1 MLEKLQNHFG
11 EGPVPP
17 QDVRDLLRKLKV
29 TESSIDC
36 ALQAFETAGPHGLTC
51 KGLVSWIFDS
61 PGKTL
66 QNTGEILMAPTE
78 PGPDFGS
85 EPAKAR
91 ALKIRAQLDMT
102 ADRFEGYM
110 RLLARFARCC
120 EIPRTELRGI
130 TLGQLRVV
138 EDFVTQHAEEWEWFD
153 VRSKQHVDPATANLY
168 HVSTWLIMPA
178 TNTEDCAWVELVARG
193 DQRPQWFC
201 SHWWGEPV
209 RDFIRCVS
217 QHQELRCF
225 NASVRADAEKS
236 AWAYWVCAYA
246 NRQHSLEAELSSD
259 PKASSFFKALQL
271 VEGMLIILDTNAT
284 PFTRLWCA
292 FEAYTALSDRRN
304 GHQHLLLDIATKIP
318 GTEVAALLTDGLTVA
333 EQQLE
338 SALEQHEGPSKGPP
352 KEGGVGANLAK
363 RLQLYRQRAFTLEVL
378 SRGLQPKLHEAQASK
393 EEDRRRIL
401 NSIVQKS
408 DLDSEPDSQHVK
420 YETVNTCLG
429 GIFAR
434 AGLEQALLKG
444 QVQELSF
451 HEALRADKSCSELK
465 LDLTHMLPS
474 DVHLA
479 DLGLCFPQSLRR
491 LQMDFSGCEKLTATG
506 FAALAAG
513 FPASM
518 QHLQVDFRSCTKLS
532 DEDLA
537 VLGSRWPSE
546 LQDLELNFLYCRK
559 IGDSGVAA
567 LGEGLPPALRQLKLD
582 LTSTGLGDAGAARLA
597 ACLPSELRYL
607 DLEFRYCNIGDGGLA
622 GIAAGLKKLRQLE
635 HFQIS
640 MRNCLNLGDAGLV
653 SLSVAL
659 PNSLLFL
666 RLNFANLSCNLSDAG
681 LAALAHR
688 LPENV
693 TELCI
698 HCNGASRISS
708 AGLAALAAGL
718 PRRSLKRLQLDFG
731 FCLELEDSG
740 LAALGSALSMLALE
754 ELRLD
759 FAVAKFSDAGLAAF
773 GAGLPPALQRLSMN
787 MEFCRKMSMAEE
799 DEMFSD
805 PSLFRVWAAKWHEV
819 NVAVPPASAFGGEW
833 PVAAEPAIA
842 AEAACE
848 PRLRLDS
855 VEGDGETA
863 SETLDRSLQLVEP
876 RVPLPAVPC
885 LCLALRCCQRVL
897 RELKLGW
904 KSEAI
909 EDSHLD
915 MLSSA
920 LPSTLQGLEL
930 KFKACHYIGD
940 EGLAVLGARLPGELQ
955 YVLLHFTQCKRV
967 GDVGVR
973 RLVSALPHSLRH
985 LELSLYSCES
995 LTDDGLAGLAVGL
1008 SSLTMLQELVLSW
1021 SFSETITDDGLAALA
1036 AVLSPSLLRLDLDMQ
1051 KCGIGDTGLSTL
1063 ALRLPRGLQQLR
1075 LGCFPL
1081 PKLGDAG
1088 VQALAEDLPPEL
1100 RELSLDFSDCPQIGD
1115 AGLIALGANLPA
1127 KLEALD
1133 LRLFNNTKI
1142 GLPGF
1147 VGLAKGLSD
1156 LAMLSGLRLVL
1167 RFCANLCD
1175 AGLAEIGKSLPKRLR
1190 ILDLDMTVCEKVGDA
1205 GLQGLSKGLQGLCA
1219 LYCLQLQLGHCQ
1231 IGDPGLAAL
1240 GRNLPEGLQEL
1251 QLSCSCCERVTLEES
1266 RLVLTDA
1273 AEFRAWAMEHSQ
1285 EGCAE

>member
-61 PGKTL
+61 PGRKP
-66 QNTGEILMAPTE
+66 QNHGEILTPQNA
-78 PGPDFGS
+78 GP

-91 ALKIRAQLDMT
+91 ALKIRAELDMT
-102 ADRFEGYM
+102 ADRFECYM

-120 EIPRTELRGI
+120 EIPKTELRGI
-130 TLGQLRVV
+130 TLDQLRVV

-178 TNTEDCAWVELVARG
+178 TNTDDCAWVEMVARG

-217 QHQELRCF
+217 QHQEVRCF
-225 NASVRADAEKS
+225 NTASARADAEES

-259 PKASSFFKALQL
+259 PKESSFFKALQL

-318 GTEVAALLTDGLTVA
+318 GIEAAALLTDGLTVA

-338 SALEQHEGPSKGPP
+338 SALEEHQGSSKGPP

-408 DLDSEPDSQHVK
+408 DLDSEPDSQHVN
-420 YETVNTCLG
+420 YDTVNTSLG

-491 LQMDFSGCEKLTATG
+491 LQMDLSGCEKVTAKG

-518 QHLQVDFRSCTKLS
+518 RHLQVDFRSCAKLS

-537 VLGSRWPSE
+537 VLGSRWPKE
-546 LQDLELNFLYCRK
+546 LQDLELSFLYCRK

-567 LGEGLPPALRQLKLD
+567 LGEGLPHSLRQLKLD
-582 LTSTGLGDAGAARLA
+582 LTSTGLGDAGAACLA
-597 ACLPSELRYL
+597 ACLPSELRCL

-622 GIAAGLKKLRQLE
+622 GIAAGLKKLKQLE

-659 PNSLLFL
+659 PRSLLFL
-666 RLNFANLSCNLSDAG
+666 QLNFANLSCNLSDAG

-698 HCNGASRISS
+698 RCNGASRIGS

-718 PRRSLKRLQLDFG
+718 QRLGPKRLQLDFG

-754 ELRLD
+754 ELKVD
-759 FAVAKFSDAGLAAF
+759 FGFTKFSDSGLAAF
-773 GAGLPPALQRLSMN
+773 GAGLPLGLQRLSMN
-787 MEFCRKMSMAEE
+787 TEFCGYMSMGQK

-805 PSLFRVWAAKWHEV
+805 PSLFRAWAAKWHEV
-819 NVAVPPASAFGGEW
+819 NFAVPPASAFGGEW

-842 AEAACE
+842 AEAASE
-848 PRLRLDS
+848 PRPRLDS
-855 VEGDGETA
+855 VETEGTA
-863 SETLDRSLQLVEP
+863 SEVLDRSLQLVEP

-885 LCLALRCCQRVL
+885 LCVALRCCQRAL

-909 EDSHLD
+909 ADSHLD

-930 KFKACHYIGD
+930 KFQACEHIGD
-940 EGLAVLGARLPGELQ
+940 EGLALLGARFPGQLQ
-955 YVLLHFTQCKRV
+955 YAQLHFTQCKRV
-967 GDVGVR
+967 SDVGVR
-973 RLVSALPHSLRH
+973 KLVSALPQNLRH
-985 LELSLYSCES
+985 LELCLYACQS
-995 LTDDGLAGLAVGL
+995 LTDAGLAGLAVGL
-1008 SSLTMLQELVLSW
+1008 SSLALLQELVLSW
-1021 SFSETITDDGLAALA
+1021 SFSEKITDTGLAALA

-1051 KCGIGDTGLSTL
+1051 KCGIGDTGLSAL
-1063 ALRLPRGLQQLR
+1063 ARRLPRGLQHLR

-1088 VQALAEDLPPEL
+1088 VQALADGLPPEL
-1100 RELSLDFSDCPQIGD
+1100 RELSLDLSDCPEIGD

-1133 LRLFNNTKI
+1133 LRLFNNTRI
-1142 GLPGF
+1142 GVHGF
-1147 VGLAKGLSD
+1147 AGLAKGLSD
-1156 LAMLSGLRLVL
+1156 LAVSGLRLVL

-1175 AGLAEIGKSLPKRLR
+1175 AGLAEIGKNLPKRLR
-1190 ILDLDMTVCEKVGDA
+1190 LLDLDMTVCEKVGDA
-1205 GLQGLSKGLQGLCA
+1205 GLHGLAKGLEA
-1219 LYCLQLQLGHCQ
+1219 LTVLDCLQLQLSHCH

-1240 GRNLPEGLQEL
+1240 GRSLPEGLQEL
-1251 QLSCSCCERVTLEES
+1251 QLSCSCCERVTVEES
-1266 RLVLTDA
+1266 SLVLTDA
-1273 AEFRAWAMEHSQ
+1273 SEFRAWAIEQPQ
-1285 EGCAE
+1285 EGHAE